1 MGTEGLVV
9 GLSNVSLAC
18 GARQNAAVIVDEL
31 EMDPITDAPAP
42 AGPTQTLL
50 SRRPR
55 AAAAHI
61 RARGA
66 ERVEPRDP
74 KATAV
79 GGSRRCGRVVRA
91 PVNDAHR
98 GRPRRATHLRRAC
111 T

>member
-61 RARGA
+61 RAHDA
-66 ERVEPRDP
+66 ERVGPRYP

-79 GGSRRCGRVVRA
+79 GGSR
-91 PVNDAHR
+91 
-98 GRPRRATHLRRAC
+98 
-111 T
+111 